1 MNTAICLRDFEERD
15 IDFIYRC
22 KNDLQLN
29 SMIVGDFNPITYDGA
44 RKWVEGCMG
53 DHENYKFWAVCT
65 NDEEKRIVGWVSLSH
80 IDKKNKSACHHGIV
94 IGDNEYRD
102 GTAMFETM
110 LLSMDYAFSVL
121 KLHRL
126 YGSCLSEHKVSPFML
141 LALGFSIEGRQRE
154 AVFRNGKYYDV
165 LNFSI
170 IENEYNEMR
179 TQRRYDIENLI
190 MKFVETKHEY
200 KKQNK
205 SF

>member
-1 MNTAICLRDFEERD
+1 MEATVSFRDFEERD
-15 IDFIYRC
+15 IDFIYKC
-22 KNDLQLN
+22 KNDERLN

-44 RKWVEGCMG
+44 RKWIEGCMG

-154 AVFRNGKYYDV
+154 AVFRKGKYYDV

-170 IENEYNEMR
+170 IEKEYNEMQ

-190 MKFVETKHEY
+190 MKFVETKREY

>member
-1 MNTAICLRDFEERD
+1 MNTVVFHAFEERD
-15 IDFIYRC
+15 IDFIFRC
-22 KNDLQLN
+22 KNDAQLN
-29 SMIVGDFNPITYDGA
+29 SMTVGDFKPITYDGA

-65 NDEEKRIVGWVSLSH
+65 SDKEKRIVGWVSLSQ

-102 GTAMFETM
+102 GTAMFEAM
-110 LLSMDYAFSVL
+110 LLSMDYVFSVL

-141 LALGFSIEGRQRE
+141 LALGFSIEGKQRE
-154 AVFRNGKYYDV
+154 TVFRKGKYYDI

-170 IENEYNEMR
+170 NESKYDEM
-179 TQRRYDIENLI
+179 QNQGEYEIENLI
-190 MKFVETKHEY
+190 MKFVALKREY